1 MVGPESIK
9 HRSERNNLET
19 RQKFV
24 WGWLRL
30 ILGVGQM
37 TLAIAT
43 VGLLFLIGLHAL
55 TWIFLAITTILTIT
69 SRVLYRGRK
78 GPNQMK

>member
-9 HRSERNNLET
+9 HRSERNSLEA

-43 VGLLFLIGLHAL
+43 VGLLFLVGLHAL
-55 TWIFLAITTILTIT
+55 TWTFLAITTILTIT